1 MRVLRAKTKRY
12 VITYVALLGHPN
24 ALIQPD
30 DIMPLQEVLKGIPA
44 REPVELLISSPGGLP
59 DTVEKIRTLCRDGRV
74 GFTTV
79 VPNYAKSAATL
90 LCLGSDEIM
99 MGPTSE
105 LGPIDPQMFRNGVF
119 LPAHAHINSYKK
131 TVDEINN
138 RGKLLPADFPV
149 LSNVDIAFIEFCDQ
163 QIKRSKELAQ
173 QWLEP
178 KLGKAAAEKVA
189 HELSAGKYT
198 VSHGQPIDANEAAAL
213 GLTTVRKVPETDEV
227 WRAYWELYVRSEIYL
242 RQGQNYK
249 VFESESSSFSQ
260 R

>member
-163 QIKRSKELAQ
+163 R
-173 QWLEP
+173 
-178 KLGKAAAEKVA
+178 
-189 HELSAGKYT
+189 
-198 VSHGQPIDANEAAAL
+198 
-213 GLTTVRKVPETDEV
+213 
-227 WRAYWELYVRSEIYL
+227 YL
-242 RQGQNYK
+242 RRTKCGARTGNCTCGQRFIFARARTTRSLRASLRVLASASRVLRHRK
-249 VFESESSSFSQ
+249 FACV
-260 R
+260 